1 MPPALVGLVTLV
13 MLLWTWNRCPELIT
27 DFGREAYVPWRIS
40 EGEVLYRDLNYFN
53 GPLSPYFNA
62 TLFKLFGSSLMTL
75 KFANAA
81 IAVLTSL
88 LIYWMVRQISDTLA
102 AIVAGLTFPALF
114 AAAHLSGAGNFNWLT
129 PYSHDVTYGV
139 SLSLAML
146 ACLWR
151 AHAGGR
157 IVWAILA
164 GLALGLVIL
173 TKVEVGVAAVCGA
186 ASALAVMLVPTP
198 TRPWRARA
206 RHVVAFLIPAAL
218 VPLAAIALLALA
230 MPLPDAARG
239 AAGAWLWL
247 GDDRI
252 SGLPFFRWVMGT
264 DEPERNIARM
274 IGWSGA
280 YLALLVTSLGLALL
294 LRQRSRASLVAA
306 AVAGLVVA
314 VAMEL
319 TWRNVTWSAMLRPLP
334 LVLLLTIIV
343 MATRWITGRE
353 TTDRALPRL
362 SLAVFALALLLKI
375 VLNVRAF
382 HYGFALAMPATM
394 VLVALLVSWAPA
406 AARRLGGEPW
416 VARAVVLAVV
426 LVLLRAHVEASR
438 QWMAQRVVPIGV
450 GPDRFMTDV
459 RGWFVNEVMRE
470 IERQR
475 RPGDTL
481 VAMPEGAMINF
492 LLRMRTTSR
501 FQNFLPS
508 EMMIYGERAML
519 AELAARPPTFVAVVH
534 RVAREYGAGP
544 QAGGYS
550 VADAGRFGTEYG
562 HEFARWLR
570 ENYHPILLAGAMP
583 FESDEFGALL
593 LRRNDPAT
601 TTTTTTA
608 PATSPVNMVR

>member
-1 MPPALVGLVTLV
+1 MVALVTLG
-13 MLLWTWNRCPELIT
+13 MFIWTWNRCPELIT

-40 EGEVLYRDLNYFN
+40 EGQVLYRDLNYFN
-53 GPLSPYFNA
+53 GPLSPNFNA
-62 TLFKLFGSSLMTL
+62 ALFKLFGASLMTL
-75 KFANAA
+75 KVANAT

-88 LIYWMVRQISDTLA
+88 LIYWMVRQLSDTLT

-129 PYSHDVTYGV
+129 PYSHDATHGV
-139 SLSLAML
+139 ALSLAML

-151 AHAGGR
+151 AHASGR
-157 IVWAILA
+157 IVWSILA
-164 GLALGLVIL
+164 GLALGLVLL
-173 TKVEVGVAAVCGA
+173 TKVEVGIAAVCGA

-198 TRPWRARA
+198 GRSGRASA
-206 RHVVAFLIPAAL
+206 RHVVAFVIPAGL
-218 VPLAAIALLALA
+218 LPLAAIALLALA

-264 DEPERNIARM
+264 DEPERNVARM
-274 IGWSGA
+274 LGWTGA
-280 YLALLVTSLGLALL
+280 YIALLVTSLGLALL
-294 LRQRSRASLVAA
+294 LRRRSKASLVAA

-334 LVLLLTIIV
+334 LVLLLAILV

-362 SLAVFALALLLKI
+362 SLTVFALALLLKI

-394 VLVALLVSWAPA
+394 VLVALLVSWSPA

-438 QWMAQRVVPIGV
+438 QWMAQRVVPIGS

-470 IERQR
+470 VERQR
-475 RPGDTL
+475 RPGETL
-481 VAMPEGAMINF
+481 VGMPEGAMINF
-492 LLRMRTTSR
+492 LLRMPSPSR

-519 AELAARPPTFVAVVH
+519 ADLAARPPTFVAVVH
-534 RVAREYGAGP
+534 RVAREYSAGP
-544 QAGGYS
+544 QKGGYS
-550 VADAGRFGTEYG
+550 VADPGRFGTEYG
-562 HEFARWLR
+562 QAIARWIR
-570 ENYHPILLAGAMP
+570 ENYHPVLLAGAMP
-583 FESDEFGALL
+583 FESDEFGVLL
-593 LRRNDPAT
+593 LRRNDPG

-608 PATSPVNMVR
+608 PAASPGNMGR